1 MIVWWNSDTHTHTYT
16 HIFVIKK
23 KCSTKSRRVC
33 GIDLVPKSKGSLER
47 SGRYLL
53 PDGTMQ
59 IWIQKKVYVSFFY
72 RILLLLLSFF
82 FGEDEN
88 PFRRGRRRSSMIV
101 CTQQRM
107 RRTFS
112 LSIAST
118 TGTHICLELSENV
131 PNQFPQILESCFS
144 QSRRRGC
151 SSLCRVDT
159 FIRFTT
165 QMLTKTTWI
174 LTQPGFFWHVLCFEQ
189 EQISFFLA
197 SSMGR
202 RDPVACVNV
211 ALPLMKTER

>member
-1 MIVWWNSDTHTHTYT
+1 MIVWWNSDTHTHT
-16 HIFVIKK
+16 FSWWKK
-23 KCSTKSRRVC
+23 MFNQVEILRVC
-33 GIDLVPKSKGSLER
+33 GTDLVPKSKRLLER

-53 PDGTMQ
+53 PDGTMT
-59 IWIQKKVYVSFFY
+59 IWIQKKSVRFIFY
-72 RILLLLLSFF
+72 HILLLLLSFF

-118 TGTHICLELSENV
+118 TGTHICLDLCENM

-174 LTQPGFFWHVLCFEQ
+174 LTQPGFFSQ
-189 EQISFFLA
+189 
-197 SSMGR
+197 
-202 RDPVACVNV
+202 
-211 ALPLMKTER
+211 T